1 MSAAF
6 EFAGKKIVMLA
17 GPGESTDI
25 LFHALDAE
33 FGVHR
38 IIVETPVSQKQLLKR
53 RAEKLGW
60 RTVLGQIAFKLLVAG
75 PLGRAAQPRLQALKQ
90 TYRLNDQ
97 PLPSDRTIR
106 VASVNDPECI
116 ATLQTLTPDVV
127 VVNGTRI
134 IAKRVLTSVPCPFIN
149 THAGITPLYRGVHG
163 GYWALANNDA
173 AHCGVSVHLVDAGI
187 DTGGIIAQ
195 ALIHP
200 SPEDTFATYPLLQL
214 IAGLPLLKDA
224 VRAAL
229 TASIQLR
236 PAPEGISRLW
246 SHPTLAEYR
255 ANRRLTGTR

>member
-1 MSAAF
+1 MSTDAAF
-6 EFAGKKIVMLA
+6 ANKKIVMLA

-38 IIVETPVSQKQLLKR
+38 IIVETSVSQKQLLKR

-90 TYRLNDQ
+90 AHGLNDQ
-97 PLPSDRTIR
+97 PLPPDRTIR
-106 VASVNDPECI
+106 VTSVNDPACI
-116 ATLQTLTPDVV
+116 AALQSLNPDVV

-163 GYWALANNDA
+163 GYWALANGDA

-195 ALIHP
+195 ALIQP
-200 SPEDTFATYPLLQL
+200 GSEDNFATYPLHQL

-229 TASIQLR
+229 AGTIQLR
-236 PAPEGISRLW
+236 PAPEGVSRLW

-255 ANRRLTGTR
+255 ANRQRNGTR

>member
-1 MSAAF
+1 MSAVP

-17 GPGESTDI
+17 GPGESTNI

-60 RTVLGQIAFKLLVAG
+60 ATVLGQIAFKLAVAG
-75 PLGRAAQPRLQALKQ
+75 PLGRGSQARLAALKKANQ
-90 TYRLNDQ
+90 LDDRS
-97 PLPSDRTIR
+97 LPEDRTIR
-106 VASVNDPECI
+106 VPSVNDPACI
-116 ATLQTLTPDVV
+116 ARLQALSPDVV

-134 IAKRVLTSVPCPFIN
+134 IAKRVLTSVPCPFLN

-195 ALIHP
+195 ALIQP
-200 SPEDTFATYPLLQL
+200 GPEDNFATYPLHQL

-229 TASIQLR
+229 GGNIQLR
-236 PAPEGISRLW
+236 PAPEGTSRLW
-246 SHPTLAEYR
+246 SHPTLAEYW
-255 ANRRLTGTR
+255 ANRRRTGVR

>member
-1 MSAAF
+1 MSAAP

-38 IIVETPVSQKQLLKR
+38 IIVETPVGQKQLLKR

-60 RTVLGQIAFKLLVAG
+60 ATVMGQIAFKLLVAA
-75 PLGRAAQPRLQALKQ
+75 PLGRSSRPRLQSLKQ
-90 TYRLNDQ
+90 AHGLNDGA
-97 PLPSDRTIR
+97 LPEDRTIR
-106 VASVNDPECI
+106 VPSVNDPACI
-116 ATLQTLTPDVV
+116 ATLQALNPDVV

-134 IAKRVLTSVPCPFIN
+134 IAKRVLTSLSCPFIN

-163 GYWALANNDA
+163 GYWALANDDA
-173 AHCGVSVHLVDAGI
+173 ANCGVSVHLVDAGI

-195 ALIHP
+195 ARIQP
-200 SPEDTFATYPLLQL
+200 EPEDNFTTYPLLQL

-224 VRAAL
+224 IRAAL
-229 TASIQLR
+229 AGTITLQ
-236 PAPEGISRLW
+236 PAPEGSSRLW

-255 ANRRLTGTR
+255 ANRRRNGTR

>member
-1 MSAAF
+1 MSTDAAF
-6 EFAGKKIVMLA
+6 ANKKIVMLA

-33 FGVHR
+33 FGVYR

-60 RTVLGQIAFKLLVAG
+60 RTVLGQIAFKLLIAA
-75 PLGRAAQPRLQALKQ
+75 PLGRAAQSRLYSLKQ
-90 TYRLNDQ
+90 THGLNDQ
-97 PLPSDRTIR
+97 PLPSDRIIR
-106 VASVNDPECI
+106 VTSVNDPACI
-116 ATLQTLTPDVV
+116 AALQALNPDVV

-173 AHCGVSVHLVDAGI
+173 ANCGVSVHLVDAGI

-195 ALIHP
+195 ALIQP
-200 SPEDTFATYPLLQL
+200 SPGDTFATYPLLQL
-214 IAGLPLLKDA
+214 IAGLPLLKAA

-229 TASIQLR
+229 TGTIQLR

-246 SHPTLAEYR
+246 SHPTLAEYQ
-255 ANRRLTGTR
+255 ANRRRNGTR

>member
-1 MSAAF
+1 MNVAP
-6 EFAGKKIVMLA
+6 EFVGKKIVMLA
-17 GPGESTDI
+17 GPGESTNI

-60 RTVLGQIAFKLLVAG
+60 ATVLGQIAFKLAIAG
-75 PLGRAAQPRLQALKQ
+75 PLGRASQPRLRALKQ
-90 TYRLNDQ
+90 ANQLNDQ
-97 PLPSDRTIR
+97 LLPIDRTIH
-106 VASVNDPECI
+106 VPSVNDPACI
-116 ATLQTLTPDVV
+116 AQLQALNPDVV

-134 IAKRVLTSVPCPFIN
+134 IAKRVLTSVPCPFLN

-163 GYWALANNDA
+163 GYWALANDDA

-195 ALIHP
+195 ALIQP
-200 SPEDTFATYPLLQL
+200 GPEDNFATYPLHQL

-224 VRAAL
+224 VRAAVRGNVL
-229 TASIQLR
+229 LR
-236 PAPEGISRLW
+236 PAPEGTSRLW
-246 SHPTLAEYR
+246 SHPTLAEYW
-255 ANRRLTGTR
+255 ANRRRTGVR

>member
-1 MSAAF
+1 MSSDAAF
-6 EFAGKKIVMLA
+6 ANKKIVMLA

-60 RTVLGQIAFKLLVAG
+60 RTVLGQIAFKLLVAA
-75 PLGRAAQPRLQALKQ
+75 PLVRAAQGRLRALKQ
-90 TYRLNDQ
+90 THGLNDQ
-97 PLPSDRTIR
+97 PLPPERVIR
-106 VASVNDPECI
+106 VASVNDPACI
-116 ATLQTLTPDVV
+116 AALQELNPDVV

-163 GYWALANNDA
+163 GYWALANDDA
-173 AHCGVSVHLVDAGI
+173 ANCGVSVHLVDAGI

-195 ALIHP
+195 ALIEP
-200 SPEDTFATYPLLQL
+200 GPEDTFATYPLLQL
-214 IAGLPLLKDA
+214 IAGMPLLKAA
-224 VRAAL
+224 VRSAL
-229 TASIQLR
+229 TGAIQLR
-236 PAPEGISRLW
+236 PAPEGVSRLW
-246 SHPTLAEYR
+246 SHPTLAEYQ
-255 ANRRLTGTR
+255 ANRRRNGTR

>member
-1 MSAAF
+1 MSTSAAL
-6 EFAGKKIVMLA
+6 AGKKIVLLA

-38 IIVETPVSQKQLLKR
+38 IIVETPVSQQQLLKR

-60 RTVLGQIAFKLLVAG
+60 RTVLGQIAFKLLIAG
-75 PLGRAAQPRLQALKQ
+75 PLARASQPRLRELKQ
-90 TYRLNDQ
+90 AHGLNDQ
-97 PLPSDRTIR
+97 PLPADRTIH
-106 VASVNDPECI
+106 VPSVNAPECI
-116 ATLQTLTPDVV
+116 AYLQELNPDVV

-163 GYWALANNDA
+163 GYWALANDDA

-195 ALIHP
+195 ALIEP
-200 SPEDTFATYPLLQL
+200 GPADNFSTYPVLQL
-214 IAGLPLLKDA
+214 IAGLPLLKEA

-229 TASIQLR
+229 TGSIQLR
-236 PAPEGISRLW
+236 AAPEGPSCLW
-246 SHPTLAEYR
+246 SHPTWTEYR
-255 ANRRLTGTR
+255 ANQRRNGTR

>member
-1 MSAAF
+1 MSVAP

-17 GPGESTDI
+17 GPGESTNI

-60 RTVLGQIAFKLLVAG
+60 STVLGQIAFKLAIAG
-75 PLGRAAQPRLQALKQ
+75 PLSRASQPRLAALKQ
-90 TYRLNDQ
+90 AHQLNDR
-97 PLPSDRTIR
+97 PLPEDRTIR
-106 VASVNDPECI
+106 VASVNDPDCI
-116 ATLQTLTPDVV
+116 AQLQTLQPDVV

-134 IAKRVLTSVPCPFIN
+134 IAKRVLTSVPCPFLN

-195 ALIHP
+195 ALIQP
-200 SPEDTFATYPLLQL
+200 GPEDNFATYPLHQL
-214 IAGLPLLKDA
+214 IAGMPLLKDA

-229 TASIQLR
+229 RGTIQLR
-236 PAPEGISRLW
+236 PAPQGTSRLW
-246 SHPTLAEYR
+246 SHPTLAEYW
-255 ANRRLTGTR
+255 ANRRRTGVR

>member
-1 MSAAF
+1 MSVAP

-17 GPGESTDI
+17 GPGESTNI

-60 RTVLGQIAFKLLVAG
+60 ATVLGQIAFKLAVAG
-75 PLGRAAQPRLQALKQ
+75 PLGRASQPRLTALKKANQ
-90 TYRLNDQ
+90 LNDQ
-97 PLPSDRTIR
+97 PLPDDRTIR
-106 VASVNDPECI
+106 VPSVNDPACI
-116 ATLQTLTPDVV
+116 AQLQALNPDVV

-134 IAKRVLTSVPCPFIN
+134 IAKRVLTSVPCPFLN

-195 ALIHP
+195 ALIQP
-200 SPEDTFATYPLLQL
+200 GPEDNFATYPLHQL
-214 IAGLPLLKDA
+214 IAGMPLLKEA

-229 TASIQLR
+229 RGTIQLR
-236 PAPEGISRLW
+236 PAPEGASRLW
-246 SHPTLAEYR
+246 SHPTLSQYW
-255 ANRRLTGTR
+255 ANRRRTGVR